1 METNVWKAK
10 QEMIEIGHRIWLRG
24 YCAGNEGNHSMRIG
38 PDRVLCTA
46 TGVTKGF
53 MTPDMVCLVDMDGNH
68 LEKGGKYKPSSEVK
82 IHLEIYKKREDI
94 KAVVHSHPPHAT
106 AFALVGMPIP
116 EGIHPEA
123 EVFLGRVPFA
133 DFAMPSKMALAESIT
148 PLIKDDT
155 NSIIMGNHGVVCF
168 SSSLEQAYFKLEILD
183 SYCRVLLLTRSL
195 GKKPNLLTNDQM
207 QELLEV
213 KASFGGKDERL
224 KCAST
229 GCASGNSDAF
239 FTTFEDTPSACS
251 NGNGNVIKKDSA
263 KSGVS
268 PNLKPLVNEITDQ
281 ILKALT
287 SRS

>member
-1 METNVWKAK
+1 METSLWQAK
-10 QEMIEIGHRIWLRG
+10 QEMIDIGHRIWLRG

-53 MTPDMVCLVDMDGNH
+53 LTPEMICLVDMQGNH
-68 LEKGGKYKPSSEVK
+68 LENNGRYKPSSEVK
-82 IHLEIYKKREDI
+82 IHLEIYKKRDDI

-123 EVFLGRVPFA
+123 EVFLGRIPFA

-148 PLIKDDT
+148 PLIKEDT
-155 NSIIMGNHGVVCF
+155 NSILMGNHGVVCF
-168 SSSLEQAYFKLEILD
+168 SKSLEDAYYKLEILD
-183 SYCRVLLLTRSL
+183 SYCRVLLLTKSL
-195 GKKPNLLTNDQM
+195 GKPKLLTNDQM

-213 KASFGGKDERL
+213 KAAFGGKDDRL
-224 KCAST
+224 SCVAD

-239 FTTFEDTPSACS
+239 FSSFEETPSAMCNS
-251 NGNGNVIKKDSA
+251 NGKVVKTAEKEAALSR
-263 KSGVS
+263 
-268 PNLKPLVNEITDQ
+268 NLEPLVAEITDQ

-287 SRS
+287 NRA

>member
-10 QEMIEIGHRIWLRG
+10 QEMIEIGNRIWQRG

-53 MTPDMVCLVDMDGNH
+53 LTPDMVCLVDMDGNH

-82 IHLEIYKKREDI
+82 IHLEIYKKRDDI

-133 DFAMPSKMALAESIT
+133 DFAMPSKMALADSIT
-148 PLIKDDT
+148 PLIKEDT

-168 SSSLEQAYFKLEILD
+168 STTLEQAYFKLEILD

-195 GKKPNLLTNDQM
+195 GKPNLLTNDQM
-207 QELLEV
+207 TELLEV

-224 KCAST
+224 SCVSS

-239 FTTFEDTPSACS
+239 FNSFEETPSAVS
-251 NGNGNVIKKDSA
+251 NGNGNVVNNGQPKPGLSQ
-263 KSGVS
+263 
-268 PNLKPLVNEITDQ
+268 NLKPLVAEITDQ
-281 ILKALT
+281 IL
-287 SRS
+287 RSLAARK

>member
-1 METNVWKAK
+1 MEANICKAK

-38 PDRVLCTA
+38 TDRVLCTA
-46 TGVTKGF
+46 TGVSKGF
-53 MTPDMVCLVDMDGNH
+53 LTPEMICLVDLKGRH
-68 LEKGGKYKPSSEVK
+68 LENGGKYKPSSEIK
-82 IHLEIYKKREDI
+82 IHLEIYNKRDDI
-94 KAVVHSHPPHAT
+94 KSVVHSHPPHAT

-148 PLIKDDT
+148 ALIKEDT

-168 SSSLEQAYFKLEILD
+168 SSTIEQAYFKLEILD

-195 GKKPNLLTNDQM
+195 GKPNLLTHAQM
-207 QELLEV
+207 KELLEV

-224 KCAST
+224 SCASN

-239 FTTFEDTPSACS
+239 FSSFEEPPSAVS
-251 NGNGNVIKKDSA
+251 EESGNDLNKIQPKLSGNI
-263 KSGVS
+263 
-268 PNLKPLVNEITDQ
+268 KPLVEEITDK
-281 ILKALT
+281 ILKSLSA
-287 SRS
+287 RQR

>member
-1 METNVWKAK
+1 METNVLKAK

-38 PDRVLCTA
+38 PDRILCTA

-53 MTPDMVCLVDMDGNH
+53 MTPDMVCLVDMAGNH

-82 IHLEIYKKREDI
+82 IHLEIYKTRDDI

-123 EVFLGRVPFA
+123 ELFLGRVPFA

-148 PLIKDDT
+148 PLIKEDT

-195 GKKPNLLTNDQM
+195 GKKPNVLTSDQM

-224 KCAST
+224 NCAST
-229 GCASGNSDAF
+229 GCTTGNSDAF
-239 FTTFEDTPSACS
+239 FTTFDETPSACS
-251 NGNGNVIKKDSA
+251 KGDDSVKKDA
-263 KSGVS
+263 GTKPGVN

-281 ILKALT
+281 VLKALSNRT
-287 SRS
+287 